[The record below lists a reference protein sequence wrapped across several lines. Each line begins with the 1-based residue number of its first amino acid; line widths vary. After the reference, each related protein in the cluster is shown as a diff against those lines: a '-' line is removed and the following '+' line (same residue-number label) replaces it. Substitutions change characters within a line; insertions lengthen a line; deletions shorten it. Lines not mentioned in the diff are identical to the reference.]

1 MEAPL
6 FISLSNNSR
15 GRRLGYSGIY
25 DLIKALAEAAGLE
38 SINPHRTRHTFAVD
52 LLLSGVIEA

>member
-1 MEAPL
+1 M
-6 FISLSNNSR
+6 
-15 GRRLGYSGIY
+15 Y